1 MASSKISSLFS
12 ETKNPTSEIEKTSTY
27 QTEIPLTEKTTIRPQ
42 TTETTIST
50 YLTLLSEQSTK
61 TQPAT
66 LTYSTET
73 QAMQTSEPDTSTDS
87 TLIILLSVLISTSL
101 FSLSIGIYILYKF
114 KFLKKFTSVKPDM
127 PKTESIP
134 LN

>member
-1 MASSKISSLFS
+1 MDTSKISSLFS
-12 ETKNPTSEIEKTSTY
+12 ETKNPTSEIEKTSIF
-27 QTEIPLTEKTTIRPQ
+27 QTEIPLTEKTTLRPQ

-50 YLTLLSEQSTK
+50 NITLLSEQSTK
-61 TQPAT
+61 T
-66 LTYSTET
+66 YSTET
-73 QAMQTSEPDTSTDS
+73 QGMQTSEPDTPTDP
-87 TLIILLSVLISTSL
+87 TLIILLSVLIPTSV
-101 FSLSIGIYILYKF
+101 FSLSIGIYLLYKF

>member
-1 MASSKISSLFS
+1 MDTSKISSLFS
-12 ETKNPTSEIEKTSTY
+12 ETKNPTSEIEKTSIF
-27 QTEIPLTEKTTIRPQ
+27 QTEIPLTEKITLRPQ

-50 YLTLLSEQSTK
+50 NITLLSEQSTK
-61 TQPAT
+61 T
-66 LTYSTET
+66 YSTET
-73 QAMQTSEPDTSTDS
+73 QGMQTSEPDTPTDP
-87 TLIILLSVLISTSL
+87 TLIILLSVLIPTSV
-101 FSLSIGIYILYKF
+101 FSLSIGIYLLYKF